1 MSCVHQPLRDKNGQ
15 AIRVA
20 IQGVATTD
28 GKLAGAWLSK
38 THAAEAYVCVDCN
51 CVYVPRDAIPEG
63 VWDKHLLVPCSDCG
77 AEAMEECDKSADASW
92 YGPVHDARYHASLKR
107 IREEVRSRNDPLP
120 WLRVDHF
127 GKCHDDP
134 DPWKRRAR

>member
-20 IQGVATTD
+20 VEGCTNRLFV
-28 GKLAGAWLSK
+28 
-38 THAAEAYVCVDCN
+38 AYVCVDCN
-51 CVYVPRDAIPEG
+51 CIYVPRSEIPEG
-63 VWDKHLLVPCSDCG
+63 AWDKHLLVPCSDCG
-77 AEAMEECDKSADASW
+77 AEATEECDKAADANW
-92 YGPVHDARYHASLKR
+92 YGSVHDARYHASVKR